1 MARKHKNSAGGRGN
15 ADRPDYRRTHRRLIL
30 ACIVTLLAVL
40 AAVAFLLW
48 YLETD
53 RTGLEIPNAVSGG
66 GIVAELVENPADQ
79 LCALL
84 RDRDLQGAEILYERS
99 VRGNAAQES
108 RVDQALCAAFDDL
121 AKKVRTENYPRTTA
135 LEHMGNM
142 LPFVK
147 DENVRVFLSDW
158 TRRINVSLAAGEAA
172 AAAVYER
179 LDTQFQ
185 MENRHLSFPDE
196 HFYIS
201 LIYVRGVSP
210 ILDEG
215 RHATP
220 SLRIV
225 WDEQQPDVQFLL
237 QVGDAAFTDYGLDVI
252 ACRSETGS
260 ASVSANEGHRT
271 ITRFGARDVG
281 CMKFVHQEQNASVF
295 QLPYEGDMLRTDLAP
310 WVACLAAPD
319 GALVFSGGG
328 RETVCP
334 LTQEEREA
342 VASLWSLYKEI
353 RDTPGMLGRLY
364 RVHDEQW
371 IADFELN
378 VGDKT

>member
-1 MARKHKNSAGGRGN
+1 MARKHKKNGREN
-15 ADRPDYRRTHRRLIL
+15 ADRPDHRRKHRRLIL

-53 RTGLEIPNAVSGG
+53 RTGQEIPNAVSGG

-84 RDRDLQGAEILYERS
+84 RDGDLQGAEILYERS
-99 VRGNAAQES
+99 VRGNAAQEK
-108 RVDQALCAAFDDL
+108 RVDEALCAAYDSIVE
-121 AKKVRTENYPRTTA
+121 KVRSENYPRTTA
-135 LEHMGNM
+135 IEHIENM

-147 DENVRVFLSDW
+147 DENIRVFLSDW
-158 TRRINVSLAAGEAA
+158 IRSAA
-172 AAAVYER
+172 AKPSGETAAAEVYER
-179 LDTQFQ
+179 LHTQFQ
-185 MENRHLSFPDE
+185 MENTYFPYPDE
-196 HFYIS
+196 YFYSS
-201 LIYVRGVSP
+201 LIYVQGVP
-210 ILDEG
+210 PVLDEG

-225 WDEQQPDVQFLL
+225 WDEQQPDVQFRL

-260 ASVSANEGHRT
+260 DSVSANEGHRT

-281 CMKFVHQEQNASVF
+281 WMELMHQEPDATIFN
-295 QLPYEGDMLRTDLAP
+295 LPDEAGVVRTDLAP
-310 WVACLAAPD
+310 WAACLAAPD

-353 RDTPGMLGRLY
+353 RDTPGMLGSLY